1 LSGKSLRGFAESAM
15 AIKVGNKVKVR
26 SVRDRGQDNIS
37 ALVGKEAVVLAR
49 RVVDGS
55 GVGYILE
62 FPDRSRHWFFE
73 SELEVL

>member
-1 LSGKSLRGFAESAM
+1 M
-15 AIKVGNKVKVR
+15 VIKVGTKVR
-26 SVRDRGQDNIS
+26 VRSIQDRGQEEVS

-55 GVGYILE
+55 GIGYILE

-73 SELEVL
+73 SELEAVDSDYANDEPR

>member
-1 LSGKSLRGFAESAM
+1 LSGKSLRGFM

-26 SVRDRGQDNIS
+26 SVQDRGQDNIS

-73 SELEVL
+73 SELEAL

>member
-1 LSGKSLRGFAESAM
+1 M
-15 AIKVGNKVKVR
+15 VIKVGDKVR
-26 SVRDRGQDNIS
+26 VRSIQDRGQQEVS

-55 GVGYILE
+55 GIGYILE

-73 SELEVL
+73 SEVEAVDSGQAKDEPS

>member
-1 LSGKSLRGFAESAM
+1 MVKFFAAM
-15 AIKVGNKVKVR
+15 LIKIGDKVRVR
-26 SVRDRGQDNIS
+26 SVQDRGQEDMS

-73 SELEVL
+73 SELEGI

>member
-1 LSGKSLRGFAESAM
+1 M

-26 SVRDRGQDNIS
+26 SLQDRGQEKLS

>member
-1 LSGKSLRGFAESAM
+1 M

-26 SVRDRGQDNIS
+26 SVQDRGQDNIS

>member
-1 LSGKSLRGFAESAM
+1 M
-15 AIKVGNKVKVR
+15 VIKVGDKVKVR
-26 SVRDRGQDNIS
+26 SIRDRGQEEVS

-55 GVGYILE
+55 GIGYILE

-73 SELEVL
+73 SELEVVDSGHAKDEPS

>member
-1 LSGKSLRGFAESAM
+1 M
-15 AIKVGNKVKVR
+15 VIKVGDKVRVR
-26 SVRDRGQDNIS
+26 SVRDRGQESIS

-55 GVGYILE
+55 GIGYILE

-73 SELEVL
+73 SELEAL

>member
-1 LSGKSLRGFAESAM
+1 M
-15 AIKVGNKVKVR
+15 VIKVGTKVR
-26 SVRDRGQDNIS
+26 VRSIQDRGQEEVS

-55 GVGYILE
+55 GIGYILE

-73 SELEVL
+73 SELEAVDSDPANEEPR